1 MSARRWLPR
10 SLYGRNLLLIVGL
23 ILCAEIGA
31 ALAFHLLIQ
40 MPRIERLGELSE
52 KYLGVLSTA
61 IAHMPPGERE
71 RFSQQLQQ
79 PDGTVLISRQAPANL
94 VRPNALLT
102 RLALERLQRRLG
114 ERVQLVWSEQPRPR
128 LWIAS
133 QIGDETW
140 WLGLD
145 AGALGGARLALA
157 FGILLATTLLAA
169 LGAGL
174 IQRNIHRPLKTLEQA
189 AAGLADGQFPVVHLA
204 DAPSEIAHL
213 AAAFDSMARQLEA
226 GERERGIMLAGISHD
241 LRTPL
246 AKLRLAVEILHASGE
261 EELLQGMVR
270 NIAAADQIIDQ
281 FIDFARLDS
290 AETPTVCDA
299 EELLRDIV
307 ASFAT
312 PRLVI
317 APVAADLPLLPCRP
331 VALRRA
337 IANLLGNALKYS
349 SDEVT
354 LRLECRAENLHFC
367 IVDRGP
373 GIPESEQARLR
384 QPFTRLAP
392 ARGGPAGAGLGLAI
406 VERIMR
412 MHAGRL
418 ELHNLPQGG
427 LQAELILPGL
437 YLEADSI
444 DPD

>member
-1 MSARRWLPR
+1 VSARRWLPR

-31 ALAFHLLIQ
+31 ALAFHVLIQ

-61 IAHMPPGERE
+61 VAHMPPGERE

-79 PDGTVLISRQAPANL
+79 QDGTVLISRQAPTNL

-102 RLALERLQRRLG
+102 RLALERLQRRLD
-114 ERVQLVWSEQPRPR
+114 ERAALAWSEQPRPR
-128 LWIAS
+128 LWVAS

-213 AAAFDSMARQLEA
+213 ATAFDSMARRLEA

-246 AKLRLAVEILHASGE
+246 AKLRLAVEILHANGE

-281 FIDFARLDS
+281 FIDFARLGNEE
-290 AETPTVCDA
+290 AATVCDA

-307 ASFAT
+307 ATFAT

-349 SDEVT
+349 SEEVT
-354 LRLECRAENLHFC
+354 IRLESRGENLHFY

-373 GIPESEQARLR
+373 GIPEAELPRLR
-384 QPFTRLAP
+384 QPFTRLAQ

-406 VERIMR
+406 VERIM
-412 MHAGRL
+412 AQAGGRL
-418 ELHNLPQGG
+418 ALRNLPNGG
-427 LQAELILPGL
+427 LEAELILSGL
-437 YLEADSI
+437 DLEPATI
-444 DPD
+444 DLD

>member
-61 IAHMPPGERE
+61 IVHMPPAERE
-71 RFSQQLQQ
+71 RFSQQLQAQ
-79 PDGTVLISRQAPANL
+79 DGSVLIAREAPASL
-94 VRPNALLT
+94 VRPSALLT

-114 ERVQLVWSEQPRPR
+114 ERTALVWSEQPRPR
-128 LWIAS
+128 LWIATR
-133 QIGDETW
+133 IGDENW

-145 AGALGGARLALA
+145 AGALGGARLALVL
-157 FGILLATTLLAA
+157 GIVLATTLLAA
-169 LGAGL
+169 LGASL

-189 AAGLADGQFPVVHLA
+189 AAGLADGQFPAVQLS

-213 AAAFDSMARQLEA
+213 ATAFDSMARRLEA
-226 GERERGIMLAGISHD
+226 NERERGIMLAGISHD

-246 AKLRLAVEILHASGE
+246 AKLRLAVEILHANGE

-270 NIAAADQIIDQ
+270 NIATADQIIDQ
-281 FIDFARLDS
+281 FIDFARQDD
-290 AETPTVCDA
+290 AEAPTLCDA

-307 ASFAT
+307 AGFASS
-312 PRLVI
+312 RLVI
-317 APVAADLPLLPCRP
+317 APVAAELPLLPCRP

-354 LRLECRAENLHFC
+354 LRLESHGENLHFC

-373 GIPESEQARLR
+373 GIPEAEQARLR

-412 MHAGRL
+412 LHAGRL
-418 ELHNLPQGG
+418 ELRNLPQGG
-427 LQAELILPGL
+427 LHAELILPGL
-437 YLEADSI
+437 
-444 DPD
+444 DPAAA